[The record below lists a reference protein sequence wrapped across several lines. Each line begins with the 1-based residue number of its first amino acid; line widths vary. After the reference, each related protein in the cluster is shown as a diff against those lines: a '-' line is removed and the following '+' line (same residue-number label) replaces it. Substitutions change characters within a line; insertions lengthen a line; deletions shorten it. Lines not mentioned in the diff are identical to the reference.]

1 MSRNRRKI
9 PPARFHANRIRRRM
23 FHLAHGLR
31 QVGLERPCWSPP
43 ALALLASA
51 SGGVPRLLN
60 LLARAAWIAAAQAGV
75 NTIGP
80 EQVQTAL
87 NLVPA
92 ARDKINP

>member
-1 MSRNRRKI
+1 MPLLQRAQI
-9 PPARFHANRIRRRM
+9 EPY
-23 FHLAHGLR
+23 LTHGWR
-31 QVGLERPCWSPP
+31 QVGLERPCLNP
-43 ALALLASA
+43 AALDLLAGA
-51 SGGVPRLLN
+51 SNGNPRLLN